1 MRKKL
6 IIVTL
11 FLLTVL
17 TEGFCGDRDL
27 SNVPKDFVGTYV
39 PVAFEMQ
46 LKELMNYEKALNDIA
61 PTNYDLLMLR
71 ENVCYTTLRF
81 WDGYA
86 VLAKDFEKWTFVNGK
101 DGQYILDENGCS
113 YRKISDD
120 GSYEGYTLFAEHALK
135 ILFRDAIH
143 NKNISINKDKV
154 NLYGKE
160 YEIKLDPTYSSK
172 DFIVALNN
180 GAYFLVK
187 DGLGAKLVE
196 GISSSDDKWQKNPG
210 DKVVLE
216 IPLFFW
222 RDEEYPEIRNIRA
235 FSLDKKNLR
244 ILRNIFYAKHGYEF
258 KSQDLKEIFEA
269 FDWYKPNPNFSE
281 KNFSN
286 YENAMIHD
294 IQGYES
300 K

>member
-1 MRKKL
+1 MKKL
-6 IIVTL
+6 IIVSL
-11 FLLTVL
+11 FLLTLL
-17 TEGFCGDRDL
+17 TEGFCGDCDL
-27 SNVPKDFVGTYV
+27 TNVPKDFIGTYV
-39 PVAFEMQ
+39 PVAFETQ

-71 ENVCYTTLRF
+71 DNICYTTLRF
-81 WDGYA
+81 NDGYA
-86 VLAKDFEKWTFVNGK
+86 VLAKDFENWTFVNGK

-143 NKNISINKDKV
+143 NTNISINKEKV
-154 NLYGKE
+154 NLYGTE
-160 YEIKLDPTYSSK
+160 YEIKLAPTYSSK

-180 GAYFLVK
+180 GAFFLVK

-196 GISSSDDKWQKNPG
+196 GVAAPDDKWGKNPG

-222 RDEEYPEIRNIRA
+222 RDEEFPEISNIRP
-235 FSLDKKNLR
+235 FTLDKKNLR

-258 KSQDLKEIFEA
+258 KSQDLKDIFEA
-269 FDWYKPNPNFSE
+269 FDWYKPNPKFSE

-286 YENAMIHD
+286 YENAMIRD
-294 IQGYES
+294 IQRYES